1 MTDPA
6 RLEIIPLGGLGEFGM
21 NMMLYRWGSDCML
34 VDAGMMFPGSE
45 HLGVDVV
52 IPDLTFLDSCGS
64 IHGVV
69 LTHGHED
76 HIGALPFVLAR
87 HDVPVYATPFTRGVA
102 ARRLREHRLGGEE
115 RIDRLPE
122 GRERLSIGPF
132 EISTV
137 EVAHS
142 IPQAVMLVL
151 ETALGTVVHT
161 ADFKLDPDP
170 PSGSGTDLDRLAEIG
185 RNGVRALLSDSTN
198 ADRPGVT
205 PGERTVGPGLDAIIG
220 AASGRVLVTTF
231 SSNIQRIQQLIDAA
245 VRHDRQVA
253 LIGTSIRA
261 QCEVAEALELIR
273 IPAGIRFDP
282 SSSVDLARDRTLLIV
297 TGSQGEP
304 MSALARIALDNHR
317 DVRVEPGDVVIHSAR
332 IIPGNETS
340 INRMFNHL
348 LRRGAE
354 VVTAADAPV
363 HVSGH
368 PSREELR
375 QLIELLRP
383 RHLIPI
389 HGEYRQLL
397 AHAKIGHETGLAERD
412 VILADSGDVISIDDT
427 GCRVTDRI
435 DVGQVFIDAA
445 LDEVDPSTIEDRR
458 RAAYD
463 GTVVAVVAVDRSD
476 GSLRRPPELVARGL
490 ANDDDEPAILEDAA
504 RALRVG
510 LARATPEER
519 ADEGALRARIHR
531 DLKRHFRRRVQRR
544 PMIIPVIVEY

>member
-1 MTDPA
+1 LSEPSC
-6 RLEIIPLGGLGEFGM
+6 LEIIPLGGLGEFGM
-21 NMMLYRWGSDCML
+21 NMMLYRWGSDCLL

-52 IPDLTFLDSCGS
+52 IPDLDFLDSCGT
-64 IHGVV
+64 IHAVV

-87 HDVPVYATPFTRGVA
+87 HDVPVYATPYTRGVS
-102 ARRLREHRLGGEE
+102 ARRLREHRLGGEQ
-115 RIDRLPE
+115 RIDLLPE
-122 GRERLSIGPF
+122 GRERLDIGPYRV
-132 EISTV
+132 STV

-151 ETALGTVVHT
+151 ETPLGTVVHT
-161 ADFKLDPDP
+161 ADFKLDTDP
-170 PSGSGTDLDRLAEIG
+170 PTGPGTDLERLAEVG
-185 RNGVRALLSDSTN
+185 RNGVRVLLSDSTN

-205 PGERTVGPGLDAIIG
+205 PGERSVGPGLDARIG
-220 AASGRVLVTTF
+220 PATGRVLVTTF
-231 SSNIQRIQQLIDAA
+231 SSNIQRIQQLIDCAE
-245 VRHDRQVA
+245 RHGRKVA

-261 QCEVAEALELIR
+261 QCEVAETLGLLR
-273 IPAGIRFDP
+273 IPAGIRYDP
-282 SSSVDLARDRTLLIV
+282 SSSDVAPEQAMLIV

-317 DVRVEPGDVVIHSAR
+317 DVRVEPGDLVIHSAR

-397 AHAKIGHETGLAERD
+397 AHARLGLECGLAERD
-412 VILADSGDVISIDDT
+412 VVLADSGDVLSLDDN
-427 GCRVTDRI
+427 GCRVTGRI

-445 LDEVDPSTIEDRR
+445 LDEVDPSTIQDRK
-458 RAAYD
+458 RAAYE
-463 GTVVAVVAVDRSD
+463 GTVVAVVAVDRGD

-490 ANDDDEPAILEDAA
+490 ASEDDQTTILEDAA

-510 LARATPEER
+510 LARATAEER